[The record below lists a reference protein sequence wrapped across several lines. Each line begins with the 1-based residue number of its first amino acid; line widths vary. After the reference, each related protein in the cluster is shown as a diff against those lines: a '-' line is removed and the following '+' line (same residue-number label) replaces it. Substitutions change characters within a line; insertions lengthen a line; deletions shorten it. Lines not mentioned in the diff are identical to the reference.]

1 MRRRRSDTVAYST
14 LQVWNN
20 GECQQYSVFSA
31 ITRILH
37 MLYFHVRVSISPT
50 LIAILFARALETV
63 KRLSTGYNHHTDT
76 ARFFVYISMHIVYNA
91 RPLLFKICE
100 LDCLQWPNFIHLGTA
115 LVAVAVGVCGHTET
129 AVHFYYVEYQVHK
142 RVTP

>member
-1 MRRRRSDTVAYST
+1 
-14 LQVWNN
+14 
-20 GECQQYSVFSA
+20 
-31 ITRILH
+31 
-37 MLYFHVRVSISPT
+37 
-50 LIAILFARALETV
+50 
-63 KRLSTGYNHHTDT
+63 
-76 ARFFVYISMHIVYNA
+76 MHLVYNA
-91 RPLLFKICE
+91 RPLLFTICE